1 MVRSRAAILFVP
13 RSTGLYF
20 FSKLLWLLLK
30 AREFLALGFSRIRP
44 RSSSTFF
51 SETKGCK
58 GGQKLSAL
66 IPFPNIWERTAS

>member
-1 MVRSRAAILFVP
+1 MLFVP
-13 RSTGLYF
+13 ISAGLYIF
-20 FSKLLWLLLK
+20 RKLIWLLLK
-30 AREFLALGFSRIRP
+30 ATVLLALGFSRIRP

-58 GGQKLSAL
+58 GGQKLYAL